1 MMSQD
6 NLRELVQHPG
16 WNEYLDLVEAQSIGL
31 FGQIIQLDPTKPE
44 SFVKFL
50 ELKAKI
56 DGLRDMTY
64 LIELRLISQEE
75 QQEVAN
81 SYFQRLIRMF
91 KKIWRE

>member
-1 MMSQD
+1 MQD

-16 WNEYLDLVEAQSIGL
+16 WGDYLDLVEAQSIAF
-31 FGQIIQLDPTKPE
+31 FGQIIQLDPGKPE

-64 LIELRLISQEE
+64 LIELKLTEPEE
-75 QQEVAN
+75 AQNIAD
-81 SYFQRLIRMF
+81 SYFRRLTSMF
-91 KKIWRE
+91 KKLWRE